1 MAAMRGLL
9 HPESPTESLMPPHR
23 SLVIEPSVLYFG
35 TPVALVSTLNPDGT
49 TNLSPMSSAWS
60 LGDRLVLGFG
70 TRGRAYENLVRHAEC
85 VVNLP
90 SAALVAHVER
100 LAPTTGVAPVPEA
113 KAAMGYRHEADKF
126 SVAGLTPAPSHDVA
140 PERVADCPLQI
151 EARVLDVRPLTVV
164 PGEPDPHAAA
174 VEVQAVRVH
183 AHESIVI
190 ASTDHVDQR
199 QWHPLLYVW
208 RHYYTT
214 GPAEVG
220 RTFRDRTPPVESPS
234 VASP

>member
-1 MAAMRGLL
+1 M
-9 HPESPTESLMPPHR
+9 PSPR

-90 SAALVAHVER
+90 SADLVAHVER

-164 PGEPDPHAAA
+164 PGEPDSARGRRRGSGRARPCTREHRDCVDGPRGPAAVASAALRLAPLLHHGPGRGRAQLSRPHAAGGVA
-174 VEVQAVRVH
+174 LRRV
-183 AHESIVI
+183 
-190 ASTDHVDQR
+190 
-199 QWHPLLYVW
+199 P
-208 RHYYTT
+208 
-214 GPAEVG
+214 
-220 RTFRDRTPPVESPS
+220 
-234 VASP
+234 